1 MTDLDKVTYVLIEIE
16 NGDEEGFGV
25 GIELGRRDANKSFK
39 PYAIMSLFI
48 PKSKEFPS
56 KRQVF
61 FHCYAE
67 VFKLIPDTDELVIFK
82 SISPYFTKQR
92 KEHARKASVFA
103 GGREVLFRQHSRAP
117 IPTRLLSQDSLKP
130 ERRNS
135 IIERLI

>member
-1 MTDLDKVTYVLIEIE
+1 MTDLDKVTFVLIEIE
-16 NGDEEGFGV
+16 NSDEEGFGV

-48 PKSKEFPS
+48 PKSEEFPS

-67 VFKLIPDTDELVIFK
+67 VFKQIPDTDDLIIFK
-82 SISPYFTKQR
+82 STSPYFTKQR
-92 KEHARKASVFA
+92 KEHTRKASVFA
-103 GGREVLFRQHSRAP
+103 DGRDVLFRQHSRAP
-117 IPTRLLSQDSLKP
+117 KPTRMLSQDALKP

-135 IIERLI
+135 IIEKFY